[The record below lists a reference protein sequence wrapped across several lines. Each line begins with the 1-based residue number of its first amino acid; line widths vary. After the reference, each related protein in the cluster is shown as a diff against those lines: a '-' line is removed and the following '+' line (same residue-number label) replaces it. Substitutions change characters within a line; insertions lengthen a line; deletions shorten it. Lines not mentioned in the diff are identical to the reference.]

1 MNLILNA
8 SDVRETEMVA
18 ARDLTWASL
27 PATIDINYLIHQ
39 NDMRIKASTLGS
51 FLESMLNAKAKD
63 KLLHMKTL
71 FTVQDENGDEYIDG
85 PTYWWCLTALVQPYN
100 DYSIHKLQNKLRNL
114 RAKQYHGDVKAMLVV
129 WSNTITQI
137 QDMGGDVSDSNYHK
151 DFWDAVTSHVCFIS

>member
-1 MNLILNA
+1 MYDLTHEKYRKVLKIMEEKSRACSMQSILQVQTANGMMNLILNA

-71 FTVQDENGDEYIDG
+71 LMVMSTLMVLHIGGVSQLWFNHTMIIQ
-85 PTYWWCLTALVQPYN
+85 
-100 DYSIHKLQNKLRNL
+100 SISFR
-114 RAKQYHGDVKAMLVV
+114 
-129 WSNTITQI
+129 
-137 QDMGGDVSDSNYHK
+137 
-151 DFWDAVTSHVCFIS
+151 IS